1 MHPYVCTPP
10 KKGHLLQGELRRKHQ
25 IEMRYLVNQM
35 SQDAKILIV
44 CI

>member
-1 MHPYVCTPP
+1 MYVHRPQ
-10 KKGHLLQGELRRKHQ
+10 KVLGHLLQGELRRKHQ